1 MSLQIPEQLR
11 PSKFSPN
18 ASSKESIF
26 IPSAS
31 RNVSIMSR
39 RHLNVL
45 DPSIQN
51 SFNKAKGAIITL
63 ESRSRAQSQDRRPE
77 NNKKELDISLYTQ
90 NELMEVGFLAIKVN
104 SF

>member
-77 NNKKELDISLYTQ
+77 NKKELDISLYTQ